1 VEGVAAMSDTPDT
14 VTAGG
19 ITWTEADAAMSPIG
33 YDLAVKTAA
42 ELALTEKVA
51 S

>member
-1 VEGVAAMSDTPDT
+1 VEGGAAMSDTADT

-19 ITWTEADAAMSPIG
+19 ITWTEADAEMSPIG
-33 YDLAVKTAA
+33 WELAVKTAA
-42 ELALTEKVA
+42 ELALTEAVA

>member
-1 VEGVAAMSDTPDT
+1 MEGGEAMSDTPDT

-19 ITWTEADAAMSPIG
+19 ITWTEADAEMSPIG
-33 YDLAVKTAA
+33 HELAVKTAA
-42 ELALTEKVA
+42 EQALTEKVA

>member
-1 VEGVAAMSDTPDT
+1 MAEQGTSATVYAA
-14 VTAGG
+14 G
-19 ITWTEADAAMSPIG
+19 ITWTAADAEASPIG

-42 ELALTEKVA
+42 EQALTEKVA

>member
-1 VEGVAAMSDTPDT
+1 VEGGTAMSDTPDS

-19 ITWTEADAAMSPIG
+19 ITWTEADAEMSPIG
-33 YDLAVKTAA
+33 HELAVKTAA
-42 ELALTEKVA
+42 ERALTEKVA

>member
-1 VEGVAAMSDTPDT
+1 MSDAPDT

-19 ITWTEADAAMSPIG
+19 ITWTEADAEATPIA
-33 YDLAVKTAA
+33 YELAVKTAA
-42 ELALTEKVA
+42 EQALTEKVA

>member
-1 VEGVAAMSDTPDT
+1 MAEQEAPTS

-19 ITWTEADAAMSPIG
+19 ITWTEADAEASPIG
-33 YDLAVKTAA
+33 WELAVKTAA
-42 ELALTEKVA
+42 EQALTEKVA